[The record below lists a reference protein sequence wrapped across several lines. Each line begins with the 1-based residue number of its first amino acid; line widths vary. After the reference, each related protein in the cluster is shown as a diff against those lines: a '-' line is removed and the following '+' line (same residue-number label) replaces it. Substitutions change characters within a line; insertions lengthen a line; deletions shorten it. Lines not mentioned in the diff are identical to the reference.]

1 MHYFS
6 IAVLS
11 AGMEINIPS
20 AASAAQAS
28 LPEANKAGGE
38 CIKIMLFLNFEFC
51 YVALWSA
58 KRNYIQFL

>member
-11 AGMEINIPS
+11 AAMEINIPS
-20 AASAAQAS
+20 ASFAAQAS
-28 LPEANKAGGE
+28 LPEADKAGGE
-38 CIKIMLFLNFEFC
+38 CIKIKLFLNFEFC
-51 YVALWSA
+51 YVALWNS